1 MICLI
6 AGIGVLG
13 MSPSIVSRAASQ
25 DGTGV
30 PDAVVVDEKNFPD
43 ERFRSVAM
51 TLDRNNDSLLST
63 SERQALKKLIVVY
76 KDSIESHYLTPYQ
89 VIRPTHK
96 IGDFS
101 VVELD
106 WSWMG
111 EQKKLSLKGIEYF
124 SELTSYS
131 VIGYNQTT
139 GSLKKN
145 AKLKEICLALAESGV
160 HAEAPAGTLYEPVT
174 FANCSRI
181 EKDFPLRQLKTIKLG
196 VGFRFKK
203 FSLKQAAKLQTL
215 EFGHNAVYRAYCPYC
230 LLDDF
235 DYECVYEKP
244 EAQTVIGTIDVRAN
258 KNLKKIKLRN
268 TKANLIKRGKSTKLE
283 KTQG

>member
-13 MSPSIVSRAASQ
+13 MSSSIVSRAASQ

-30 PDAVVVDEKNFPD
+30 SDAVVVDEKNFPD

-51 TLDRNNDSLLST
+51 TLDRNKDSLLST

-76 KDSIESHYLTPYQ
+76 KDSIEYYLTPYQ
-89 VIRPTHK
+89 AMRPTHK

-111 EQKKLSLKGIEYF
+111 EQKKLSLRGIEYF

-160 HAEAPAGTLYEPVT
+160 HAEETAGTLYEPVT

-181 EKDFPLRQLKTIKLG
+181 EKDFPLRQLKAIKFG

-215 EFGHNAVYRAYCPYC
+215 EFGHNAVYRAYHQ
-230 LLDDF
+230 DD
-235 DYECVYEKP
+235 DYAYEKP

-258 KNLKKIKLRN
+258 KKLKKITLRN
-268 TKANLIKRGKSTKLE
+268 TKANLIKRRKSTKL
-283 KTQG
+283 KKAKG